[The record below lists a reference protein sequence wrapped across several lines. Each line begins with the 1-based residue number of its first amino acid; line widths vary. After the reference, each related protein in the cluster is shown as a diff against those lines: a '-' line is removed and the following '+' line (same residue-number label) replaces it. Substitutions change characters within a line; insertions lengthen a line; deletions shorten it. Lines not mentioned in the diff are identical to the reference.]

1 MRDRLFS
8 VNKRL
13 SALMMFFMVSF
24 PLYSYANAGL
34 PMIFIT
40 FPYMLLA
47 FIPIFLIEGVVYEK
61 RLNMSYGSSF
71 SVSFLANLLST
82 LIGFPLAW
90 LLSLVVEILLA
101 LSLSQQGP
109 TGTVSK
115 ILLTVLGPAWLAP
128 PIETADQWYVS
139 IAAFFGLIPA
149 YFISVWMELFVAR
162 RCFDEVDI
170 KEVKKAVRAAN
181 LLTYGILGAVCLI
194 LALVTKLL
202 YK

>member
-13 SALMMFFMVSF
+13 SAVMMFFLLSF

-47 FIPIFLIEGVVYEK
+47 FIPIFLIEGVVYKK
-61 RLNMSYGSSF
+61 RLNMSYGSSL

-90 LLSLVVEILLA
+90 LLSLVVEILL
-101 LSLSQQGP
+101 SLSQQGA

-115 ILLTVLGPAWLAP
+115 VLLTVLGPAWLAP
-128 PIETADQWYVS
+128 PIETADQWYVP

-149 YFISVWMELFVAR
+149 YFVSVWMELFVAR
-162 RCFDEVDI
+162 RCFDEIDI
-170 KEVKKAVRAAN
+170 KEGKKAVRAAN

-194 LALVTKLL
+194 LALVIKLFS
-202 YK
+202 

>member
-1 MRDRLFS
+1 M
-8 VNKRL
+8 NKRL
-13 SALMMFFMVSF
+13 SAVMMFFLLSF

-47 FIPIFLIEGVVYEK
+47 FIPIFLIEGVVYKK

-90 LLSLVVEILLA
+90 LLSLVVEILL
-101 LSLSQQGP
+101 SLSQQGA

-115 ILLTVLGPAWLAP
+115 VLLTVLGPAWLAP

-139 IAAFFGLIPA
+139 LSAFFGLIPA

>member
-13 SALMMFFMVSF
+13 SAVMMFFLLSF

-34 PMIFIT
+34 PIIFIT

-47 FIPIFLIEGVVYEK
+47 FIPIFLIEGVVYKK

-90 LLSLVVEILLA
+90 LLSLVVEILL
-101 LSLSQQGP
+101 SLSQQGA

-115 ILLTVLGPAWLAP
+115 VLLTVLGPAWLAP
-128 PIETADQWYVS
+128 PIETADQWYVP

-149 YFISVWMELFVAR
+149 YFVSVWMELFVAR
-162 RCFDEVDI
+162 RCFDKVDI

-194 LALVTKLL
+194 LALVTKLFS
-202 YK
+202 